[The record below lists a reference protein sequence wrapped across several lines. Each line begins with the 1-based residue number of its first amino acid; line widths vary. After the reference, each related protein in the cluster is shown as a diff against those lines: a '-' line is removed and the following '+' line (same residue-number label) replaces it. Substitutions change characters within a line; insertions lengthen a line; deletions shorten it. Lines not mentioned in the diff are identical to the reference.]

1 MNKTLYVTD
10 LDGTLLSSA
19 GEVAGH
25 TAEIVNRLIA
35 DGMSFTFATARS
47 VYSAKPITARLD
59 VNVPCL
65 LMNGVSIYDLRED
78 RYIKNEYIPE
88 AASAEILRA
97 FEGNG
102 VHCFMYKI
110 TGGVLTC
117 YYSEITTQV
126 MRSFAEVRKNQYS
139 KPFVRC
145 GRLADCADSDAV
157 YFTTTG
163 EYEELLPVKLA
174 GDGIKGLNCAFYKD
188 TYTQKWYLEFF
199 SSEASKAN
207 GVRRLKELYGFDRVV
222 AFGDNLNDLPMFGAA
237 DLSVAVGNAADEV
250 KKAADIVIDT
260 NDNDGVARWLA
271 SIF

>member
-19 GEVAGH
+19 AEVTEH
-25 TAEIVNRLIA
+25 TAGIVNRLIA
-35 DGMSFTFATARS
+35 EGMSFTFATARS
-47 VYSAKPITARLD
+47 VYSAKPITAKLD
-59 VNVPCL
+59 INVPCL
-65 LMNGVSIYDLRED
+65 LMNGVSVYDLQND

-88 AASAEILRA
+88 TASAEILRA
-97 FEGNG
+97 FEKNG

-110 TGGVLTC
+110 TDGVLTC

-145 GRLADCADSDAV
+145 DRLADCADSEAV

-174 GDGIKGLNCAFYKD
+174 GDSIKGLNCAFYKD

-199 SSEASKAN
+199 SSSASKAN
-207 GVRRLKELYGFDRVV
+207 GVKWLRKHYGFDRVV
-222 AFGDNLNDLPMFGAA
+222 AFGDNLNDLPMFGEA
-237 DLSVAVGNAADEV
+237 DLRVAVGNAAEEV
-250 KKAADIVIDT
+250 KKAADTVIDT
-260 NDNDGVARWLA
+260 NDNDGVAEWL
-271 SIF
+271 SSVF